1 MPSVE
6 RQDMIGI
13 GLIGYGYWGPKVL
26 RALASTA
33 GCRVVMVGDLRSE
46 RLQVAQGRPP
56 GDRRQ
61 P

>member
-1 MPSVE
+1 
-6 RQDMIGI
+6 MIGI